1 MLTLGVHASGTWCVC
16 VSVSVSAAI
25 LALQAMEGGLLA
37 TPTALE
43 LRQPEKYNGNF
54 PEIVAFERYAVK
66 KATKPICIVTLA
78 YLHFIRLLCVLLK
91 HKKSQ

>member
-1 MLTLGVHASGTWCVC
+1 MHAYSTWCVC

-43 LRQPEKYNGNF
+43 LRQPEKYNSNF
-54 PEIVAFERYAVK
+54 PEMIAFERYALK
-66 KATKPICIVTLA
+66 KNQKTNMHSHTGLLTLYPPALCIYEAQEVTMKGM
-78 YLHFIRLLCVLLK
+78 Y
-91 HKKSQ
+91 